1 MKHLSF
7 CFTLIL
13 FLSNCLLASSQS
25 VTLEECQR
33 MAKENY
39 PTIVQF
45 NIIEQTKSFDIKN
58 ANTSYLPQL
67 SIGGQATWQSEVTK
81 VDIDIDIP
89 GVELPIPNKD
99 QYKVIAEM
107 SQMIWDGGL
116 LLANKHVILA
126 NAEVQRRQLHSDLY
140 TLQERINNIFFGA
153 LLLEERMVLHQVLE
167 SELQRNYK
175 KIESYVANG
184 IANEADLSVVK
195 VELLKSKQ
203 DRIEIESSLK
213 AYRKMLSI
221 FIGKEISEDTY
232 LVKPDIIDIL
242 NNRTVNRPELD
253 LFKSQKQLLDAQKKT
268 LLAKNMPQVGA
279 FVQGGYGSPALNM
292 FDNRFRPF
300 VIGGIKLSWNFGNL
314 YTLSNDKKK
323 INLLQATVDS
333 NRDTFMQNISIHVSQ
348 QQIEVDKYREIMR
361 DDDEIIRLRKV
372 VRESAEAK
380 MENGTI
386 TVSEMMKEVAAE
398 DAAKQAKALHE
409 IQFLMAIY
417 QLKYTTN

>member
-1 MKHLSF
+1 M
-7 CFTLIL
+7 
-13 FLSNCLLASSQS
+13 SNCLLVSSQS
-25 VTLEECQR
+25 VTLEECQQ

-58 ANTSYLPQL
+58 ANTSYFPQL

-107 SQMIWDGGL
+107 SQLIWDGGL
-116 LLANKHVILA
+116 LSANKHAILA
-126 NAEVQRRQLHSDLY
+126 NAEVQKRQLHSDLY

-203 DRIEIESSLK
+203 DRVEIESSLK

-232 LVKPDIIDIL
+232 LVKPGIIDIL

-253 LFKSQKQLLDAQKKT
+253 LFESQKQLLDAQKKI
-268 LLAKNMPQVGA
+268 LVAKNMPQVGA

-292 FDNRFRPF
+292 FDNKFRPF
-300 VIGGIKLSWNFGNL
+300 VVGGVKFSWNFGNL
-314 YTLSNDKKK
+314 YTMSNDKKK

-333 NRDTFMQNISIHVSQ
+333 NRDTFTRNISMNISQ
-348 QQIEVDKYREIMR
+348 QQMEVDKYREIMR

-386 TVSEMMKEVAAE
+386 TVSEMLKEVTAE

>member
-1 MKHLSF
+1 M
-7 CFTLIL
+7 
-13 FLSNCLLASSQS
+13 SNCLLISSQS
-25 VTLEECQR
+25 VTLEECQQ

-58 ANTSYLPQL
+58 ANTSYFPQL